1 MTENQINKI
10 DLMENNLGSD
20 VNVIPENSNK
30 KRDACNIKF
39 GLIQYD
45 LFIFKLILTSY

>member
-20 VNVIPENSNK
+20 VNVIPKNSNK
-30 KRDACNIKF
+30 KEMPVTLNLD
-39 GLIQYD
+39 
-45 LFIFKLILTSY
+45 

>member
-20 VNVIPENSNK
+20 VNATLKNSSNK
-30 KRDACNIKF
+30 KEMPITLNLD
-39 GLIQYD
+39 
-45 LFIFKLILTSY
+45 